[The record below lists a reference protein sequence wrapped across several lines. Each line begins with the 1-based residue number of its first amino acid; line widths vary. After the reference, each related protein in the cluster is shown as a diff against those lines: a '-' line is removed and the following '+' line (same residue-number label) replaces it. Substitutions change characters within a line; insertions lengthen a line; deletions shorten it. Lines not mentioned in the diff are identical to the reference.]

1 MVKLSHVVLGLV
13 VLGMV
18 GAGAGALG
26 VFDKRPVLKLTEPP
40 ASPSPSP
47 EELAIRRDNA
57 VKLVIERNA
66 SVGLLLMNDP
76 EACATYYRKGI
87 LTLPLD
93 AFRKI
98 EAQVATLGY
107 AARDAKAAIAADK
120 TVLPPLTDIEQ
131 GGFFRAWR
139 LDEGATRAQTDAVIN
154 NDHTNPMFCSGT
166 VSALQYMFK
175 MGDEEAERVRHDYVA
190 RFLARNR

>member
-93 AFRKI
+93 ALRKI

-107 AARDAKAAIAADK
+107 AARDAKAAIAAIAADK
-120 TVLPPLTDIEQ
+120 NQSDVLLRD
-131 GGFFRAWR
+131 R
-139 LDEGATRAQTDAVIN
+139 LSPAIHVQDGRRR
-154 NDHTNPMFCSGT
+154 S
-166 VSALQYMFK
+166 
-175 MGDEEAERVRHDYVA
+175 
-190 RFLARNR
+190 